1 VPFAD
6 LPGNESP
13 FHTLGRTSVIFAV
26 LFLAFACFWMPSP
39 SPAAE
44 PKVSTP
50 VLTFDLSPNQDNGL
64 LDPGLPF
71 EFSVHLKGMKP
82 RRDEELVAVF
92 ESLAFPHRLVGFMPD
107 EASGDLIASTKFEAR
122 PIAAGAGQPLR
133 MEVVVAR
140 LRGMRL
146 ETVFSRAVYFTT
158 MPAPSGASGTSPA
171 PDHGTALLDALLDQA
186 PETDRGGR
194 PVHPILPPDEI
205 VVEELGGGSTTVSGP
220 VYWKNVSD
228 SVARH
233 WQLRRAQL
241 RKDKATRSLRVQFRL
256 YPQGFAQLVQVERSS
271 GDPGVDEAGLH
282 TVLSLHPFPPFP
294 PDVRDPSVDVHV
306 DLPGTRR

>member
-1 VPFAD
+1 MSISD
-6 LPGNESP
+6 SPGRESP
-13 FHTLGRTSVIFAV
+13 SRASFGTLVICAV
-26 LFLAFACFWMPSP
+26 LFVAVTGFGIPSL
-39 SPAAE
+39 SSAAE
-44 PKVSTP
+44 PKASSP

-71 EFSVHLKGMKP
+71 EFSVRLEGIKP

-92 ESLAFPHRLVGFMPD
+92 ESLAYPHRLVGFMHD
-107 EASGDLIASTKFEAR
+107 ETSGGLVASTKFESR

-146 ETVFSRAVYFTT
+146 ETLFSRSAYLTT
-158 MPAPSGASGTSPA
+158 VPAPSGPSETAPA
-171 PDHGTALLDALLDQA
+171 TPHGTALLEALLEQA
-186 PETDRGGR
+186 PETDRSGR
-194 PVHPILPPDEI
+194 PVQPILPPDQI
-205 VVEELGGGSTTVSGP
+205 VVEELGGGSRAVPGP

-233 WQLRRAQL
+233 WQMRRAQL
-241 RKDKATRSLRVQFRL
+241 RKDKAARSLRVQFRL

-271 GDPGVDEAGLH
+271 GDSVVDEAGLH

-294 PDVRDPSVDVHV
+294 PDVREPSVDVHV
-306 DLPGTRR
+306 DLPGTKR

>member
-1 VPFAD
+1 MSFAD
-6 LPGNESP
+6 FPGKESP
-13 FHTLGRTSVIFAV
+13 SLAFRRASVISSV
-26 LFLAFACFWMPSP
+26 LFVAVVWVGIAPESSLAKTQP
-39 SPAAE
+39 
-44 PKVSTP
+44 STP
-50 VLTFDLSPNQDNGL
+50 DITFDLSPNQDNGL

-271 GDPGVDEAGLH
+271 GDQTVDEAGLH
-282 TVLSLHPFPPFP
+282 TVLSLNPFPPFP
-294 PDVRDPSVDVHV
+294 PDVREPSVDVHV
-306 DLPGTRR
+306 DLPGTKR